1 MGLMARER
9 EAPEVALARQRAEQD
24 LADLQRTRTERLTGL
39 DRLSIAR
46 TGPVRHVAT
55 ALVLVPDRDVKTQIG
70 TFAREMDA
78 DLRRQKELK
87 AEDIVIESLVADGF
101 PRLNIERV
109 GAQKIGFDIRAHRMV
124 DEYTGEIEVRRVEVK
139 GYTQDT
145 PIQLTVNEWY
155 KAQVLAETY
164 WLYVVWNPLEQPELV
179 RIQNPAVHLDHAK
192 REVVTSRVFEIPA
205 QAIQQAGR
213 KT

>member
-1 MGLMARER
+1 M
-9 EAPEVALARQRAEQD
+9 
-24 LADLQRTRTERLTGL
+24 
-39 DRLSIAR
+39 
-46 TGPVRHVAT
+46 
-55 ALVLVPDRDVKTQIG
+55 LVPDRDVKTQIG

-101 PRLNIERV
+101 PRTNIERV
-109 GAQKIGFDIRAHRMV
+109 GAQKIGFDIRAHRV
-124 DEYTGEIEVRRVEVK
+124 IDEHTGEIEVRRVEVK
-139 GYTQDT
+139 GYTRDT
-145 PIQLTVNEWY
+145 PIQLTINEWY

-192 REVVTSRVFEIPA
+192 REVVTSRFFEIPA
-205 QAIQQAGR
+205 DAINQHSGR
-213 KT
+213 